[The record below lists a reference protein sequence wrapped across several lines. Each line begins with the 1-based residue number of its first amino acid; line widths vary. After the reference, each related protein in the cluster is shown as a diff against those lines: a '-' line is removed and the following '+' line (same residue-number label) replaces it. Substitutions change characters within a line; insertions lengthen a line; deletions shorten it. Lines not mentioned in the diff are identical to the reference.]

1 MFSAADQ
8 KLIELLAAH
17 AAIAI
22 ENARLHERSRELSH
36 HRGAQPAGARAARL
50 ASRSGCSGSRWRPSP
65 PPTLLERDPARRRSS
80 SSA

>member
-36 HRGAQPAGARAARL
+36 HRGAQPAGARAARRRHQRLFGVAL
-50 ASRSGCSGSRWRPSP
+50 AAESASDAARARPGRGAAAE
-65 PPTLLERDPARRRSS
+65 L
-80 SSA
+80 SA